1 MRYKLLKLLTN
12 TFENIQRQYKD
23 SFNEDIFPCEDGS
36 GCYTTKNDDWV
47 FVFQSE
53 SGIIGYRFIVNRND
67 LTDVS
72 NSSLQFDEASGN
84 NFGWST
90 TYKVKPVS
98 IGKSIL
104 ERV

>member
-1 MRYKLLKLLTN
+1 MIYKQLKLLVN
-12 TFENIQRQYKD
+12 AFENIQCQYKE
-23 SFNEDIFPCEDGS
+23 SFNEDIFPTEDGS
-36 GCYTTKNDDWV
+36 GCYTTKDDDWV

-53 SGIIGYRFIVNRND
+53 SGIIGYVFIVNRND

-72 NSSLQFDEASGN
+72 NSSLQFDEVSN
-84 NFGWST
+84 KSFGWST

-98 IGKSIL
+98 IGESIL

>member
-1 MRYKLLKLLTN
+1 MIYKQLKLLTN
-12 TFENIQRQYKD
+12 TFENIQRQYKESYNKD
-23 SFNEDIFPCEDGS
+23 IVPIEDDPGCHITKDG
-36 GCYTTKNDDWV
+36 DWE

-53 SGIIGYRFIVNRND
+53 SCILGYVFIVNPND

-90 TYKVKPVS
+90 TYKVKPVA
-98 IGKSIL
+98 IGESTL